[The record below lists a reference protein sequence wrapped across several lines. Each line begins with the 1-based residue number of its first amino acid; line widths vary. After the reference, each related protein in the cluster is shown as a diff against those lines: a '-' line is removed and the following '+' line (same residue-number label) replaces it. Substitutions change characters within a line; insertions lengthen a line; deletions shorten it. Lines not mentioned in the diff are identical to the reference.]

1 MSKKAAEHHLKA
13 AEHHELAAQHQE
25 RLRSKTKQESV
36 RRQRSTR
43 T

>member
-1 MSKKAAEHHLKA
+1 MSKKAAEHHLKT
-13 AEHHELAAQHQE
+13 AEHHELAGQHQE
-25 RLRSKTKQESV
+25 RLRSATKQESV